1 MKILVTQSY
10 KWVIAEQDVETFLRS
25 IGEKVYDEI
34 ASIAVE
40 SENDLALRLDVW
52 RSFFCNKNFCNKNCP
67 DVQLTVYIDLTTLVS
82 PGD

>member
-10 KWVIAEQDVETFLRS
+10 KWVIAEQDVETLLRS

-52 RSFFCNKNFCNKNCP
+52 RSFF
-67 DVQLTVYIDLTTLVS
+67 L
-82 PGD
+82 